1 MGIGLVMVLLAA
13 APGPKA
19 ASMGFRAIG
28 VDAQKV
34 DFFAARFALELQGAT
49 GMPVVTPE
57 EMSAVIGLERQRAL
71 LGCPEESSC
80 LAELAGGLGADVLV
94 LGTIARVGESWALT
108 VKLVNAKDG
117 KVVAARSGQVAR
129 EDEVL
134 GWLSETA
141 RQTGAAVRERYEVSS
156 GAGTPRRSGF
166 SRRVALIP
174 AVGAGVL
181 AVAGG
186 VLLGVAH
193 GSVSAVA
200 AGDGSISDTP
210 TLDARLQG
218 ATSLQTAWAVMV
230 AWRGS
235 VARRGWRRRTACC
248 WWASPAPARSGTT
261 RRRPCVCSISRARR
275 SPPSPG
281 ARDTSASRARG
292 LASRS

>member
-1 MGIGLVMVLLAA
+1 MVLLAA

-71 LGCPEESSC
+71 LGCPEAESSC

-117 KVVAARSGQVAR
+117 KVLSARSGQVAR
-129 EDEVL
+129 EDDVL

-218 ATSLQTAWAVMV
+218 ATSLQTAAFVTWGV
-230 AWRGS
+230 AGAALLTAGVLWLFGADDSS
-235 VARRGWRRRTACC
+235 VTIAALATPTGGLFTV
-248 WWASPAPARSGTT
+248 G
-261 RRRPCVCSISRARR
+261 
-275 SPPSPG
+275 G
-281 ARDTSASRARG
+281 AF
-292 LASRS
+292 